1 MMQEVTDPELLKQL
15 ESGGTE
21 VTDPALLERLNVA
34 ATEANAAPPSNPYS
48 ALSTMGRVATN
59 AGAGMVDLAGG
70 AINAVAGLAEKAGIA
85 TPTEPTT
92 IEVSPGVTRTF
103 NGRVPSLAEGL
114 RSTVGIP
121 ELPPDA
127 SNTRRLA
134 EAGLTGL
141 VTGGRSILDAFRSA
155 PTAGQAALDVAKTV
169 GRTAVLPTVG
179 AETGGRVGQAVG
191 GDEGRFIGSVAGGA
205 AAGSLPRLATRGIEE
220 YYGKQARPDAAD
232 IAARAAQ
239 EGVTPTAGM
248 LGNEKIQSA
257 ERQMAGQRGSS
268 GVISDARERAL
279 VQMRE
284 AADRAATNRGAVD
297 PSPTPGTIG
306 QTIVDTA
313 DQTGQNLRQR
323 SSDVQQAM
331 YDRIGNA
338 PVNVAQTYAA
348 LRSQIASTDPITA
361 RPMQARL
368 DALEQMMPRDRNG
381 TVVVGPAGEIN
392 VPLGAFKDWR
402 SGLGRQSQTLEA
414 VPSGHL
420 DQIYGPATSAMRE
433 TAISQ
438 GVSPAE
444 FDMTQGVTRGL
455 IGSGGPVNYF
465 EKISGKEG
473 TSGGQVGGM
482 TPEGAFSHVIKGG
495 EQNPQRLQQFEQHA
509 DPRAMAQI
517 AGDTI
522 RQRTQSTLGAGGS
535 GGTGAPVEGV
545 RGGGAAGARNFA
557 NWWENMTPEARRIL
571 GGNQQ
576 PTMEN
581 LAELAGAFNYP
592 TRQTGLT
599 RAVGGQTEGLATRI
613 VGSEVLANIAQHIGL
628 PAYVGR
634 GLGMFGLIPAARN
647 LHARAM
653 ESDAARR
660 GMTGQR
666 TPITPNIS
674 DLIAALNAANVVS
687 RRPQQ

>member
-1 MMQEVTDPELLKQL
+1 MEPWELYAQPSGQPDQKQPEPWELYA
-15 ESGGTE
+15 
-21 VTDPALLERLNVA
+21 PAASE
-34 ATEANAAPPSNPYS
+34 AAPSRDPYS
-48 ALSTMGRVATN
+48 TLSTVGRVATN
-59 AGAGMVDLAGG
+59 AGAGMVDLSGG

-92 IEVSPGVTRTF
+92 VEVSPGVTRTF

-114 RSTVGIP
+114 RSTMGIP
-121 ELPPDA
+121 ELPPEA
-127 SNTRRLA
+127 SNARRLA
-134 EAGLTGL
+134 EAGMTGL
-141 VTGGRSILDAFRSA
+141 VTGGRSILDAVRSA
-155 PTAGQAALDVAKTV
+155 PSAGQAAIDVAKAA
-169 GRTAVLPTVG
+169 GRTAVLPTAG
-179 AETGGRVGQAVG
+179 AEVGSRIGEKVG
-191 GDEGRFIGSVAGGA
+191 GDEGRFFGSVIGGA
-205 AAGSLPRLATRGIEE
+205 AAGNLPRLATRGMEQ
-220 YYGKQARPDAAD
+220 YYGAQARPDAAD

-257 ERQMAGQRGSS
+257 ERQMAGARGSS

-284 AADRAATNRGAVD
+284 AADRAASNRGATD

-331 YDRIGNA
+331 YDRVGNA

-348 LRSQIASTDPITA
+348 LRSQIGSTDPITA

-368 DALEQMMPRDRNG
+368 DALEQMMPRDKTGR
-381 TVVVGPAGEIN
+381 VVIGPGGEIN

-402 SGLGRQSQTLEA
+402 GGLGRQSQTLEA
-414 VPSGHL
+414 VPGGHL
-420 DQIYGPATSAMRE
+420 DQIYGPATDAMRE
-433 TAISQ
+433 AAISQ

-482 TPEGAFSHVIKGG
+482 TPEGAFSHVVKGG

-509 DPRAMAQI
+509 DPKAVAQI
-517 AGDTI
+517 AGDTL
-522 RQRTQSTLGAGGS
+522 RQRAQSTLGAGGS
-535 GGTGAPVEGV
+535 GGTGAPVEGI

-599 RAVGGQTEGLATRI
+599 RAVGGQTEGLGARI
-613 VGSEVLANIAQHIGL
+613 VGSEVLANIAQHMGL
-628 PAYVGR
+628 PSYVGR
-634 GLGMFGLIPAARN
+634 GLGMFGVIPASRY

-653 ESDAARR
+653 ESDTARR

-666 TPITPNIS
+666 TPVAPNMD

-687 RRPQQ
+687 QRRSP